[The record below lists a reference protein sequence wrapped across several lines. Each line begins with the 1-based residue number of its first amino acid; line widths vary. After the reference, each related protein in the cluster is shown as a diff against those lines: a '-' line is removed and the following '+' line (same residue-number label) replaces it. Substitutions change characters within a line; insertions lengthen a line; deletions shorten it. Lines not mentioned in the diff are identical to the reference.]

1 MVCAD
6 SNNPTVVDADSK
18 RLLNKIQTIVLMI
31 SDWVHKNYIVVKG
44 EETKGR
50 CQKYPGGGAPK
61 FSAEGCKTLTP
72 PKNSSTDM

>member
-1 MVCAD
+1 MVYAD
-6 SNNPTVVDADSK
+6 NNNPTVVDADSK

-50 CQKYPGGGAPK
+50 CQRYPGGGSLNFRPK
-61 FSAEGCKTLTP
+61 AAKP
-72 PKNSSTDM
+72 